1 MQDSLRYNAD
11 MLKQVVLLLLP
22 AAFLCAAEKGLPK
35 GEGSNKT
42 VRVEATA
49 YLDKASI
56 KEVLGAELP
65 EGIVVVEVKLT
76 PVGSQKLSI
85 NRDDFLFRSDRDGQ
99 RATPYSP
106 SQIAGSSVIRIS
118 SRAMNGG
125 VMAEDR
131 DPRWGGG
138 LGFPGSGGAIGGGG
152 ASATEAVATVE
163 ENSGKQKV
171 DPLLAILTKKIL
183 EEKDTGEPVSGQL
196 YFLMEGK
203 HKAKH
208 IELLY
213 KTAEG
218 KVSVRF
224 KDK

>member
-1 MQDSLRYNAD
+1 MK
-11 MLKQVVLLLLP
+11 KQVVCLLLP
-22 AAFLCAAEKGLPK
+22 LAALHAAEKGLPK

-42 VRVEATA
+42 VRVEASA

-56 KEVLGAELP
+56 KQIVGLEMP
-65 EGIVVVEVKLT
+65 EGVVVVEVKLT
-76 PVGSQKLSI
+76 PLGSEKLSV
-85 NRDDFLFRSDRDGQ
+85 NREDFLFRSDRDGQ
-99 RATPYSP
+99 RATPYAP

-131 DPRWGGG
+131 GPRWGGLGG
-138 LGFPGSGGAIGGGG
+138 LGFPGGGGAVGGGG
-152 ASATEAVATVE
+152 ASATEAVATVD
-163 ENSGKQKV
+163 ENNGKRKE
-171 DPLLAILTKKIL
+171 DPLLEVLNKKVL
-183 EEKDTGEPVSGQL
+183 EEKETSEPISGQL

-203 HKAKH
+203 QKVKD

-213 KTAEG
+213 KTAAG
-218 KVSVRF
+218 RVAVRF

>member
-1 MQDSLRYNAD
+1 MRYNSH
-11 MLKQVVLLLLP
+11 MLKQVVFLLLP
-22 AAFLCAAEKGLPK
+22 AAILCAAERGLPK
-35 GEGSNKT
+35 GEGSNKL
-42 VRVEATA
+42 VRLEATA
-49 YLDKASI
+49 HLDKASI
-56 KEVLGAELP
+56 KQVLGAELP

-76 PVGSQKLSI
+76 PLGSGKLAV
-85 NRDDFLFRSDRDGQ
+85 NLDDFLFRSDGDGQ
-99 RATPYSP
+99 RATPYTP
-106 SQIAGSSVIRIS
+106 SQIAGSSVIRIG

-131 DPRWGGG
+131 GPRWGGG

-152 ASATEAVATVE
+152 PSATEAVATVE
-163 ENSGKQKV
+163 ENSGKQKE

-183 EEKDTGEPVSGQL
+183 EEKETGEPAAGQL

-203 HKAKH
+203 HKAKN

-213 KTAEG
+213 KTADG